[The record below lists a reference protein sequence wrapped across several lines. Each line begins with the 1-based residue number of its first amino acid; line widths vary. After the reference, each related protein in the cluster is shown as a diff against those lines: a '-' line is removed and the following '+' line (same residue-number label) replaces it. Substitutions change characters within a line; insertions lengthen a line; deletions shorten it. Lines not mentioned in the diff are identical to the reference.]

1 MESRLPKYNDLPFS
15 YNILHT
21 PNEKVKFED
30 NTKRDFPL
38 STKR

>member
-1 MESRLPKYNDLPFS
+1 MEYRLPKYNDLQH
-15 YNILHT
+15 IAHTKT

-30 NTKRDFPL
+30 NIKRDFPL